1 MSEFDLGTGLL
12 GSAAFGGSGA
22 TSYMKN
28 IFGSRYR
35 GYGVTDVGDDGI
47 TSGGI
52 PSIRGGLGRSESV
65 AQMFMAVTQVSNE
78 RDKIY
83 KALLEVEDYSFCL
96 LYTSP
101 SPRD

>member
-35 GYGVTDVGDDGI
+35 GYGVTDVGDDGL

-52 PSIRGGLGRSESV
+52 RSSHDDRRNGYRRRSRGV
-65 AQMFMAVTQVSNE
+65 A
-78 RDKIY
+78 
-83 KALLEVEDYSFCL
+83 
-96 LYTSP
+96 
-101 SPRD
+101 